1 MKNYSIWKDNIKLP
15 NYKKLNNNIEVDV
28 LIIGGGM
35 SGINTLYQLKD
46 TNLKTIL
53 LEQNKIGMGVTANTT
68 GNIDAEKYNRNF
80 EKLCEAITKI
90 EEEVLLPEE
99 IMQ

>member
-1 MKNYSIWKDNIKLP
+1 MQIKQTLSEFWK
-15 NYKKLNNNIEVDV
+15 
-28 LIIGGGM
+28 
-35 SGINTLYQLKD
+35 
-46 TNLKTIL
+46 
-53 LEQNKIGMGVTANTT
+53 TANTT